1 MPTSA
6 PAAHSAQPP
15 APVGRW
21 RFPLVAGVCFALGYG
36 VVQRVMDLEFPQLV
50 QLGQSFGVREFSGT
64 GLEALRLRVGAPL
77 QSIRGDLGVLEL
89 EQQHSQLSDG
99 AGAEAQI
106 DEQAAPEPQAP
117 PPAPLL
123 PQAAAPVVSDPS
135 PPELAPAPGP
145 QPSPV
150 PTGPIPTIDLPD
162 PSTP

>member
-1 MPTSA
+1 
-6 PAAHSAQPP
+6 
-15 APVGRW
+15 
-21 RFPLVAGVCFALGYG
+21 VCFALGYG

-89 EQQHSQLSDG
+89 EQQHSQVSDG